1 MKWSL
6 KLLFTIVVLIL
17 VLFRQHDDFRGGRG
31 FRFGSGGGHHGPI
44 TVVDFA
50 MVFLLILI
58 FYYNR

>member
-6 KLLFTIVVLIL
+6 ELLFTIVVLIL

-31 FRFGSGGGHHGPI
+31 FRFGGGGHHGPI
-44 TVVDFA
+44 TAVDFA